1 MDLTAILNSLP
12 AALIPIALV
21 LYFTDQNTKK
31 WAAEKTEIALA
42 ILVERKEFLDTQQRL
57 VERYDVRLI
66 AAVEVMSKMV
76 SEMHNLRGTVTEFIL
91 RLDNTRRAKE

>member
-1 MDLTAILNSLP
+1 MDLTQILNSLP

-31 WAAEKTEIALA
+31 WATEKTEIALA

-57 VERYDVRLI
+57 VERYDIRLI
-66 AAVEVMSKMV
+66 ATVEVMSKIV
-76 SEMHNLRGTVTEFIL
+76 SEMYNLKGTVIEFIS

>member
-1 MDLTAILNSLP
+1 MDLTTILNSLP

-31 WAAEKTEIALA
+31 WATEKTDIALA

-57 VERYDVRLI
+57 VERYDIRLI
-66 AAVEVMSKMV
+66 AAVEVMSKIV
-76 SEMHNLRGTVTEFIL
+76 SEMYNLKGTVTEFMS